1 MTFEELLLA
10 QGISKEQATKVI
22 DAMPSNKFYLA
33 TEENLDIRY
42 KKAKEDL
49 TQTKGDLDTANKL
62 IEELNKTKA
71 DAESYEKKVSEYQA
85 QVAKIEAERVEERK
99 TYAIKEALT
108 KAGATDPDYMIFK
121 LGGQLEVEKDG
132 TIKNLENKVK
142 ELKEANPSFFPTAPD
157 PQNPPAGGRYKPIDS
172 KLPGGTPPAPT
183 EPKSLAE
190 AIKQQYTEKE
200 GS

>member
-1 MTFEELLLA
+1 MKFKEFLIA
-10 QGISKEQATKVI
+10 QGASPEQADKI
-22 DAMPSNKFYLA
+22 IAAMPENKYFLA
-33 TEENLDIRY
+33 SEENLDIRY

-49 TQTKGDLDTANKL
+49 ERKNSDLEAANKL
-62 IEELNKTKA
+62 IEDLNKTKA
-71 DAESYEKKVSEYQA
+71 DAEAYEKKVSEYQA

-108 KAGATDPDYMIFK
+108 KAGATDIDYMIFK

-142 ELKEANPSFFPTAPD
+142 ELKEANPSFFPTAD
-157 PQNPPAGGRYKPIDS
+157 PQTPPAGGRYKPIDS
-172 KLPGGTPPAPT
+172 KLQGGTPPAPT

-190 AIKQQYTEKE
+190 AIKLQYTEKE
-200 GS
+200 GN